1 MTDLYQRESRCIA
14 KLAQLRFF
22 PQAVVGGKGACL
34 TADDGRQLLDF
45 SASWGAA
52 SLGYAHPAI
61 REAVHQALTDQAGA
75 SYLSSANAPCLLLA
89 EKLLA
94 LVPPRARGRVWFG
107 HSGSDA
113 NETVARVVVAA
124 TGRMHILAFEGA
136 YHGGTVGSMG
146 ISGHPAQSGSRADNL
161 HLMPWPTGDGS
172 NTLDHLKTLFRSIKP
187 KQVAACFI
195 EPIQSDGGMHLPPAG
210 FFLQLQ
216 AICRQHGILLV
227 CDEVKVGLGRT
238 GLWHAFEH
246 FDLEPDILVFGKG
259 LGGGLPI
266 SAVVGPAHIMNHAS
280 HFAMQTLHGNPVCA
294 AAALA
299 VLQYIEGQQLI
310 ENARTVGTFLQ
321 QQLNQLAK
329 TEPLIGQVR
338 GRGLAIGIELN
349 DEDGKQAAL
358 AVYHAFELGLV
369 LYYVGENSNVLEL
382 TPPLN
387 LTEGE
392 AAQGI
397 NLLKQALAD
406 VRAKRVDES
415 LLKDFAGW

>member
-14 KLAQLRFF
+14 RLAQLRFF

-61 REAVHQALTDQAGA
+61 RDAVHQALTDQAGA

-124 TGRMHILAFEGA
+124 
-136 YHGGTVGSMG
+136 GSMG

-195 EPIQSDGGMHLPPAG
+195 EPIQSDGGMHPITSNLPPA
-210 FFLQLQ
+210 
-216 AICRQHGILLV
+216 R
-227 CDEVKVGLGRT
+227 
-238 GLWHAFEH
+238 
-246 FDLEPDILVFGKG
+246 
-259 LGGGLPI
+259 
-266 SAVVGPAHIMNHAS
+266 
-280 HFAMQTLHGNPVCA
+280 
-294 AAALA
+294 
-299 VLQYIEGQQLI
+299 Y
-310 ENARTVGTFLQ
+310 
-321 QQLNQLAK
+321 
-329 TEPLIGQVR
+329 
-338 GRGLAIGIELN
+338 
-349 DEDGKQAAL
+349 
-358 AVYHAFELGLV
+358 
-369 LYYVGENSNVLEL
+369 
-382 TPPLN
+382 
-387 LTEGE
+387 
-392 AAQGI
+392 
-397 NLLKQALAD
+397 
-406 VRAKRVDES
+406 
-415 LLKDFAGW
+415 FAGLR